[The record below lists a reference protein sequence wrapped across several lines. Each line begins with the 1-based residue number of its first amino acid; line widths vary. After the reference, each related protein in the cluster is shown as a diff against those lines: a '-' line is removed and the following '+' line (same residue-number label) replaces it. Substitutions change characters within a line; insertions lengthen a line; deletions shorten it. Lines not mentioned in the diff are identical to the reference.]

1 MSWCTALVWGTV
13 WITVAMALEQEV
25 TVTAKLLCLG
35 KPMPGAIVT
44 LIEEEPCALSS
55 FSKKKIFDLWVIS
68 IVERAKTRSDS
79 NGEFQINFTYNSPY
93 KIVPVMTIV
102 HNSGGVR

>member
-1 MSWCTALVWGTV
+1 
-13 WITVAMALEQEV
+13 MALEQEV

-44 LIEEEPCALSS
+44 LIEEEPL
-55 FSKKKIFDLWVIS
+55 IS

-102 HNSGGVR
+102 HNSGGNRRIKERMVLFDFWMTEKSTVRKRV